1 MELNIA
7 LKQLVDSKGYK
18 FLKNSMI
25 VNILG
30 DYNAFNEFNSSK
42 FIFKTF
48 VNEGYLDKI
57 LFLHENQ
64 MPIFAENYIAELYD
78 KLGLRK
84 DVSRYVI
91 NSLLFSLGYDI
102 DVNIDKESFEEIEN
116 TIIAPLVTGNHL
128 TFKGIEINGSLDD
141 IRMQLEN
148 KGFSF
153 ISNIENGIVL
163 EGDFAGFSNCEII
176 VSYSPYIN
184 LVWRII
190 VLLPQKS
197 QWYDLKEEYFRCKD
211 LFLKKYGKPQSY
223 EYFTSPYEEGD
234 GYEMTAVSSENCS
247 YASYFDTSLG
257 FVVVKIS
264 VDERVMFVY
273 EDKCNADLD
282 SEARNNQADL
292 DI

>member
-1 MELNIA
+1 
-7 LKQLVDSKGYK
+7 
-18 FLKNSMI
+18 
-25 VNILG
+25 
-30 DYNAFNEFNSSK
+30 
-42 FIFKTF
+42 
-48 VNEGYLDKI
+48 
-57 LFLHENQ
+57 
-64 MPIFAENYIAELYD
+64 
-78 KLGLRK
+78 
-84 DVSRYVI
+84 
-91 NSLLFSLGYDI
+91 
-102 DVNIDKESFEEIEN
+102 
-116 TIIAPLVTGNHL
+116 
-128 TFKGIEINGSLDD
+128 
-141 IRMQLEN
+141 MQLEN